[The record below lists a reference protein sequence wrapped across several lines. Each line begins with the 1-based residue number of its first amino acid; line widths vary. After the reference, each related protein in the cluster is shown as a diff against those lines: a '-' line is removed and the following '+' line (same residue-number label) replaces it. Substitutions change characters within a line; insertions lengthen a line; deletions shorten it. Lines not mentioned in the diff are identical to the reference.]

1 MIKVSYYNCGEET
14 FKDPIK
20 GKPFSHNLD
29 RLEITQNY
37 EEADLIFGYLDYLN
51 CNQDYNEIVKSKVF
65 KTYASKFVFYAM
77 HDNPAFAYK
86 DKVSTK
92 IICQPLTYDIESFNI
107 IPSPLQMRHFELEM
121 IHDQEY
127 IKKCRNVTKKYDLFF
142 KGQVRYQNRHKIV
155 EQDYGNL
162 TTYFE
167 TTQPIWGIKGKERVN
182 LIKDF
187 NLEMAHSKFSFCP
200 RGSGSS
206 SFRFFHSL
214 MVGSVPIISGHT
226 RLPFED
232 EIDYQSICIMLDH
245 TTKNYVDKLK
255 SKINSINYDQMRLKG
270 IEVWEKYFET
280 ENTDKY
286 LFNKLINKCIH
297 L

>member
-1 MIKVSYYNCGEET
+1 MIKVAYYNCSLEE

-29 RLEITQNY
+29 RFKITQNY

-51 CNQDYNEIVKSKVF
+51 CNQDYDKISRSEIF
-65 KTYASKFVFYAM
+65 KTYAPKFVFYTM
-77 HDNPAFAYK
+77 HDNPKFAYR
-86 DKVSTK
+86 DMLSTK
-92 IICQPLTYDIESFNI
+92 IVCQPLTLDTNTFNI
-107 IPSPLQMRHFELEM
+107 IPCPLQMRHFELEM
-121 IHDQEY
+121 IQDQEY
-127 IKKCRNVTKKYDLFF
+127 IEKCRNVTKKYDLFF
-142 KGQVRYQNRHKIV
+142 KGQIRYQNRHKIV

-162 TTYFE
+162 ITYFE
-167 TTQPIWGIKGKERVN
+167 TTQPIWNVKGKERVN

-226 RLPFED
+226 RLPFEN
-232 EIDYQSICIMLDH
+232 EIHYENICIMLDH
-245 TTKNYVDKLK
+245 NENDYVSKLRA
-255 SKINSINYDQMRLKG
+255 KIESIDYDQMRLEG
-270 IEVWEKYFET
+270 IEVWEKYFKI
-280 ENTDKY
+280 ENTDKH
-286 LFNKLINKCIH
+286 LFDKLKK
-297 L
+297 